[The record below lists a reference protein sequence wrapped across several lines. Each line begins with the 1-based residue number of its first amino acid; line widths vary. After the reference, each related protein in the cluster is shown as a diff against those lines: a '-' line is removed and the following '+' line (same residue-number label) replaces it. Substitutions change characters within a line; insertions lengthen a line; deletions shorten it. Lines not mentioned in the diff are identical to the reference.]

1 MVIGLGDVS
10 PMKRSLVPGL
20 RHSRWLRNSWLHP
33 RYIGTRYIRDSLVRA
48 IAYARG
54 RLIDIGC
61 GRKPYEDLFRA
72 AVTSHVGIDWPV
84 HLDRS
89 RADIV
94 ADALRLPIANCVADT
109 VLATE
114 LMEHLPSP
122 SDFLREIFRI
132 LRPDGAVIMTVPFLE
147 PLHETPRDFFRFTPF
162 SLRQLFGEAGFEV
175 REVWPRG
182 GWWSVVVGSFLAQLV
197 YDFANPTNAKGERR
211 RPLVGAFALPVCAAL
226 QASGFV
232 LDKVSKHSGYTL
244 GYTIVAIRPPRTS
257 SDNAAS

>member
-1 MVIGLGDVS
+1 MR
-10 PMKRSLVPGL
+10 RSFIAGL
-20 RHSRWLRNSWLHP
+20 RQAHWLRNSWLHP
-33 RYIGTRYIRDSLVRA
+33 RYIGTRYIRDSLERA
-48 IAYARG
+48 AGYAQG

-61 GRKPYEDLFRA
+61 GRKPYRDLFRA
-72 AVTSHVGIDWPV
+72 AVTSYVGIDWPV

-94 ADALRLPIANCVADT
+94 ADALRLPIADRAAET

-132 LRPDGAVIMTVPFLE
+132 LRPGGAVIMTVPFLE

-162 SLRQLFGEAGFEV
+162 SLRQLFNEAGFEV
-175 REVWPRG
+175 RELWPRG

-197 YDFANPTNAKGERR
+197 YDFANPMNANGDRR
-211 RPLVGAFALPVCAAL
+211 RPVVGAVALPLCAVL
-226 QASGFV
+226 QASGFA

-244 GYTIVAIRPPRTS
+244 GYTIVAMRPPQAIAGT
-257 SDNAAS
+257 AAS